1 MKKLTAPLLL
11 VGTASENSD
20 LRYASGFDAVDS
32 VAHLRSAK
40 KNFLIVPMME
50 LSRARREAK
59 QGVCVLT
66 PSDLRVKKAER
77 SRISSWLIALLRER
91 HIRRVMVPP
100 SFPIGIAL
108 RLRRAG
114 IRLIVAKGAVF
125 PGREVKS
132 AREVACIR
140 DTQKAA
146 AAAMRFAMRKISK
159 TRVDRAGFLVER
171 GRKLTAGGVRRAID
185 LKLTELDCAARDT
198 IVASGKVSADPHAR
212 GDGPIRAGEPIVID
226 IFPRHKAHGYWGDIT
241 RTIVK
246 GKASPELRRM
256 YNAVSAAQKAALREV
271 KEGARLKKIHETV
284 HRVFARR
291 GFRTEIKNGHAEG
304 FTHGTGHGVGLDIHE
319 APSLSPGPGRLKAG
333 NVVTIE
339 PGLYYRKI
347 GGVRLEDTVLV
358 TQTGFKRLAKAPC
371 RLEV

>member
-1 MKKLTAPLLL
+1 MKKLTAPILL
-11 VGTASENSD
+11 VGTASEDSD
-20 LRYASGFDAVDS
+20 LRYASGFDAVDP
-32 VAHLRSAK
+32 VVYLRDRGK
-40 KNFLIVPMME
+40 DFLIVPMME
-50 LSRARREAK
+50 LGRARREAK
-59 QGVCVLT
+59 EGVCVLT
-66 PSDLRVKKAER
+66 PSDVHVRKAER
-77 SRISSWLIALLRER
+77 RRISSWMIALLRER
-91 HIRRVMVPP
+91 RIHRVMVSP

-108 RLRRAG
+108 RLRRAR
-114 IRLIVAKGAVF
+114 IRLVVAKQTVF
-125 PGREVKS
+125 PEREVKS

-146 AAAMRFAMRKISK
+146 AAAMRFAIQKISK
-159 TRVDRAGFLVER
+159 TRVDRAGFLIEH
-171 GRKLTAGGVRRAID
+171 GHKLTAGDVRRAID

-198 IVASGKVSADPHAR
+198 IVACGKVSADPHAR

-241 RTIVK
+241 RTVVK
-246 GKASPELRRM
+246 KKASPELRRM
-256 YNAVSAAQKAALREV
+256 YKAVSAAQRAALREV

-284 HRVFARR
+284 HHIFARQ

-304 FTHGTGHGVGLDIHE
+304 FTHSTGHGVGLDIHE
-319 APSLSPGPGRLKAG
+319 TPSLSSGPGRLKAG

-347 GGVRLEDTVLV
+347 GGVRIEDTVLV
-358 TQTGFKRLAKAPC
+358 THKGFKHLAKVSR